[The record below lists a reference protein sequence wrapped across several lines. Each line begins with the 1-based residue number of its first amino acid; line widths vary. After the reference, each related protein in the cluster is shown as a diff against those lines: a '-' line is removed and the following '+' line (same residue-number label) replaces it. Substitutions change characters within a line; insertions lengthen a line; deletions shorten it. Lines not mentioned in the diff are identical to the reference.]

1 MVKKRNKAAITLLSG
16 IIISGAVST
25 PLQINAMTDNIITV
39 DQSLTRA
46 IKTGVTTATSLNVR
60 SGAGTSFSKIGSL
73 SKGST
78 VQIEET
84 TSNGWY
90 KIKYGTTYGYI
101 SKDYV
106 TITSNSDSN
115 SNSSNN
121 SSSATT
127 VTHTGVVNATSL
139 NVRSGA
145 STSHSKIGTLKKGAK
160 VEIVDRMSNGWAK
173 IKYNSGFGYVSAS
186 YLSNIAPVTSSG
198 SSSNNSSSATTVTHT
213 GVVNATSLNVRSGAS
228 TSHSKIGTLK
238 KGAKVEIVDRMSN
251 GWAKIKYNSGFG
263 YVSASYLSNITSITS
278 SGGTSNDSSSN
289 VTVIKTGIVSAN
301 SLNVRNG
308 ASTSSA
314 KIGSLYRGTKVEVVN
329 VESNGWYKIKYNGSF
344 GYVSNEYIY
353 VEGEGNVSGER
364 KNLNNFLFVG
374 DSFTVLLQ
382 NTIKAKNSNVYIHA
396 KSGSRPSYWL
406 DKVSSMPSNSSVDGV
421 VLLIGVN
428 GASTEAN
435 KTDTKAL
442 INKLSERYPN
452 KTIYVQKVF
461 PVGRAFTGANP
472 ATFNSKIASLNS
484 VIQAHCNT
492 VSNAKFIDT
501 TSGFVDN
508 SGYLIHHNG
517 DGLHIDSKYNNQF
530 YNNIFNA
537 VKNAEK

>member
-16 IIISGAVST
+16 IIISSAVST

-173 IKYNSGFGYVSAS
+173 IKYNSGFGYVSDS
-186 YLSNIAPVTSSG
+186 YLSNIASVTSSG
-198 SSSNNSSSATTVTHT
+198 
-213 GVVNATSLNVRSGAS
+213 GA
-228 TSHSKIGTLK
+228 
-238 KGAKVEIVDRMSN
+238 
-251 GWAKIKYNSGFG
+251 
-263 YVSASYLSNITSITS
+263 
-278 SGGTSNDSSSN
+278 SNDSSSN
-289 VTVIKTGIVSAN
+289 VTVIKTGTVSAN

-501 TSGFVDN
+501 TSGFVDSN
-508 SGYLIHHNG
+508 GYLIHHNG
-517 DGLHIDSKYNNQF
+517 DGLHIDSSYNNQF

>member
-1 MVKKRNKAAITLLSG
+1 MVNKRNKAAITLLSG

-173 IKYNSGFGYVSAS
+173 IKYNSGFGYVSDS
-186 YLSNIAPVTSSG
+186 YLSS
-198 SSSNNSSSATTVTHT
+198 
-213 GVVNATSLNVRSGAS
+213 
-228 TSHSKIGTLK
+228 
-238 KGAKVEIVDRMSN
+238 
-251 GWAKIKYNSGFG
+251 
-263 YVSASYLSNITSITS
+263 ITSITS
-278 SGGTSNDSSSN
+278 SGT
-289 VTVIKTGIVSAN
+289 
-301 SLNVRNG
+301 
-308 ASTSSA
+308 
-314 KIGSLYRGTKVEVVN
+314 
-329 VESNGWYKIKYNGSF
+329 YN
-344 GYVSNEYIY
+344 
-353 VEGEGNVSGER
+353 
-364 KNLNNFLFVG
+364 
-374 DSFTVLLQ
+374 
-382 NTIKAKNSNVYIHA
+382 
-396 KSGSRPSYWL
+396 
-406 DKVSSMPSNSSVDGV
+406 M
-421 VLLIGVN
+421 
-428 GASTEAN
+428 
-435 KTDTKAL
+435 
-442 INKLSERYPN
+442 
-452 KTIYVQKVF
+452 
-461 PVGRAFTGANP
+461 
-472 ATFNSKIASLNS
+472 
-484 VIQAHCNT
+484 
-492 VSNAKFIDT
+492 
-501 TSGFVDN
+501 
-508 SGYLIHHNG
+508 
-517 DGLHIDSKYNNQF
+517 
-530 YNNIFNA
+530 
-537 VKNAEK
+537 